1 MNENDSQGHL
11 SIQLSFVF
19 DVINTM
25 QKILL
30 VFCLWVLVSSK
41 DGMKAENSTAP

>member
-1 MNENDSQGHL
+1 MNKNDSQGHL

-25 QKILL
+25 QKSILTFVFGSFYL
-30 VFCLWVLVSSK
+30 VMVV
-41 DGMKAENSTAP
+41 